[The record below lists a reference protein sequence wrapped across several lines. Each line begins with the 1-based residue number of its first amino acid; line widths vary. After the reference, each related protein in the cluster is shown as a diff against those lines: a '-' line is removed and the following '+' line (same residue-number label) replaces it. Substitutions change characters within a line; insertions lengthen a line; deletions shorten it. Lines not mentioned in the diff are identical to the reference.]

1 MSFKETEFGRI
12 YSDCKVFNL
21 DEVYTF
27 SSGLSKSRKEFGFGN
42 PFVTFK
48 DVFYNYFLPENLS
61 ELANTNEKEISRCSV
76 KRGDVFL
83 TRTSETSHEL
93 GKSSVA
99 LKDYPN
105 ATFNGF
111 TKRLRPKLDG
121 IIFPEYAG
129 YYFRSNLFRNQINSM
144 VTMTTRASLNNDTM
158 AKLKIVIPKIEEQ
171 KAIAKILSDLDEKIE
186 VNNKINK
193 NLEEMAQAIFKQW
206 FVDFEFPNEEGK
218 PYKSSGGEM
227 VESELGM
234 IPKDWKIKKVGDYC
248 SVRSGYA
255 FKSKWWTESGVKV
268 IKIKNIFNNTINF
281 NDISYVDLDKVEK
294 AKEFLVTTG
303 DLVIAMTGATL
314 GKIAI
319 IPYITEKILVNQRV
333 GRFFLG
339 ENPIYKLPFLY
350 CLLKEDY
357 IYNQIVNRGFGSA
370 QPNISSNDIQSL
382 NIVYPNKYYLDKF
395 NKINKSIFE
404 KILFNFYEN
413 KRLENLRDTLLPKLM
428 SGEIRVPLENS
439 EN

>member
-1 MSFKETEFGRI
+1 MSFSEKLSNSYLWEKRKLVEITKKIGSGATPRGGKGAYKERGIPFIRSQNIYNCKFNSDGLVYINDEQAVKLNNVKLEKNDVLINITGDSVARCTKLPNEFIDGRVNQHVAIIRCNEKFIDSDYLKYYLVNKETQMFLLSLAG
-12 YSDCKVFNL
+12 
-21 DEVYTF
+21 
-27 SSGLSKSRKEFGFGN
+27 SGATRAALTKSM
-42 PFVTFK
+42 
-48 DVFYNYFLPENLS
+48 LENI
-61 ELANTNEKEISRCSV
+61 EIS
-76 KRGDVFL
+76 L
-83 TRTSETSHEL
+83 P
-93 GKSSVA
+93 
-99 LKDYPN
+99 Y
-105 ATFNGF
+105 
-111 TKRLRPKLDG
+111 
-121 IIFPEYAG
+121 
-129 YYFRSNLFRNQINSM
+129 
-144 VTMTTRASLNNDTM
+144 
-158 AKLKIVIPKIEEQ
+158 IEEQ
-171 KAIAKILSDLDEKIE
+171 KAISKILSDLDEKIE

-428 SGEIRVPLENS
+428 SGEIRVPLENN